1 MGVGAGRGKVCS
13 LLVSPDSE
21 MGFVKCIGEGKH
33 PTFNKCEQGFLFEE
47 TG

>member
-1 MGVGAGRGKVCS
+1 MGVGAGRPKVCS
-13 LLVSPDSE
+13 LLISPDSE

-33 PTFNKCEQGFLFEE
+33 PTFNKHEQGFLFEE